1 MPVALLLSPD
11 DQAVSAITAVL
22 EEMSVTC
29 DRPLDGVTAAQKLR
43 SHTFDLVLVDCDN
56 LPAAKLIFDVC
67 RRGKGNENPVP
78 IAVVDGR
85 AGLPTAFRL
94 GAELILTKPVAKD
107 QARTTIRNA
116 VNRVKKEEASSVP
129 SVDALAANAETLNVQ
144 TPDGAVNKENVAAAS
159 GENKMPEERAMA
171 AAASE
176 QKVSLG
182 TSLGTNTSVPQMLS
196 QLLDHEREAKS
207 QPKTLF
213 FDPPGAPPRRRSVFE
228 QSDDDQPEEERGSVK
243 QARSRGPLAA
253 VLVLLLAAAGLYGAW
268 VYEPG
273 FKEFGQAQI
282 ERVESLAGIA
292 QQPQRTVPAPAATRP
307 VAQSPAASTPK
318 PVVPPQS
325 AEPAAA
331 SSAQPVASSTKV
343 AAAPSTTSHDI
354 HPAAVVVSEAAKT
367 TPRPDS
373 VARALPNQIRGTI
386 KNAADLGSADHASG
400 DHASAGAPSLQ
411 APAIILSSK
420 GAEKRLLHSEQ
431 PTFTDAANR
440 GPIVLKTV
448 VDKNGNVT
456 DATLLKGDS
465 VLGASAIRAVKQWRY
480 RPYIRDGKAQAFQTV
495 IILDSQPH

>member
-22 EEMSVTC
+22 EEMSVMC

-67 RRGKGNENPVP
+67 RRGKGNDNPIP

-116 VNRVKKEEASSVP
+116 VNRVKKDEASP
-129 SVDALAANAETLNVQ
+129 TAAVDALAANQPALNVQALNLQ
-144 TPDGAVNKENVAAAS
+144 TPDGAVNKENVAATM
-159 GENKMPEERAMA
+159 GESKAPEERAMA

-176 QKVSLG
+176 TKASLG

-207 QPKTLF
+207 QPRTLF
-213 FDPPGAPPRRRSVFE
+213 FDPPGAAPRRRSVFE
-228 QSDDDQPEEERGSVK
+228 QSDDEDHPEEERGNVK
-243 QARSRGPLAA
+243 QEKSRGPLAA
-253 VLVLLLAAAGLYGAW
+253 IVVLLLAAAGLYGAW
-268 VYEPG
+268 LYEPG

-282 ERVESLAGIA
+282 ERVESLAGIS
-292 QQPQRTVPAPAATRP
+292 QQPQQTAPPPAETRP

-325 AEPAAA
+325 SDPVTA
-331 SSAQPVASSTKV
+331 SSAQAAVSSTKV
-343 AAAPSTTSHDI
+343 AAAPSTTAHDT
-354 HPAAVVVSEAAKT
+354 HPAAVVSAAKI
-367 TPRPDS
+367 TPRPNS
-373 VARALPNQIRGTI
+373 VPHALPNQSSGSI
-386 KNAADLGSADHASG
+386 KNAADQGST

-411 APAIILSSK
+411 AASIILSSK

-431 PTFTDAANR
+431 PTFTDASNR

-448 VDKNGNVT
+448 IDNNGNVT

-480 RPYIRDGKAQAFQTV
+480 RPYIRDGKAQPFQTL